1 MRIDAHPLVVAA
13 ALGFLGPAALAD
25 DDFGDAEGQM
35 AGVWTRMSTTA
46 NTAVAATAGARLE
59 IIPVEDRLVVD
70 AGSEGASMWERLDD
84 DRAELR
90 LEQDSAHIVRTL
102 RIQSDNLIVNTRVCH
117 DGTCVEF
124 DERYDRTA

>member
-70 AGSEGASMWERLDD
+70 AGMK
-84 DRAELR
+84 
-90 LEQDSAHIVRTL
+90 
-102 RIQSDNLIVNTRVCH
+102 
-117 DGTCVEF
+117 
-124 DERYDRTA
+124 